1 MIILCFGNYF
11 YRWFEKDEKVLFL
24 YVCLKINLEEDTIII
39 VHYIEKRCESLY
51 ILLAEYRNIV
61 SILTSYLTISITFV
75 IQPNTSFPY
84 LISTSP
90 HTSFV

>member
-61 SILTSYLTISITFV
+61 SILTS
-75 IQPNTSFPY
+75 
-84 LISTSP
+84 LILPFQLLS
-90 HTSFV
+90 